1 MGTLELAIQDVDDS
15 GQIAK
20 QICEELGV
28 PCPSYLE
35 GTARDWVLGARAGA
49 RLQQRVSGATASQL
63 TWERLSP
70 PVQEKKLT
78 PVEQPEWKPPPGER
92 NRKLLDEGCIS
103 LAREERLQELWV
115 TRLKLERKDIGAPV
129 LAKLQGSLDPDR
141 AANLLVGRTRS
152 STLKRYL
159 TYYKQWRLWLGE
171 AKLRLPPGRPADLVD
186 FLLSRRD
193 EPCGRTVP
201 EATLKAIAWVEQVAE
216 FPLEQRAS
224 HGRLAWAAKDRIVE
238 ELSTGAKLTKR
249 APRYP
254 VYMVAQLER
263 VVMDMGQAVG
273 LRIWAW
279 GKLLKV
285 WGTLRWSDLQAII
298 PGELSLV
305 EGRLVTTLRRTKTSG
320 ASRRV
325 KELPVCISERGYLA
339 RSGWL
344 ATGFNLL
351 KDHAGYKRDYLLPR
365 LGSDGGLERKMA
377 SYADAMVAT
386 AALLTAMGLPGVV
399 QGFWTEHSERAILPT
414 ALSLQ
419 DVAPQDKDLLG
430 RWKPEGSD
438 TYARA
443 FGGRVARLQAQFA
456 RAARR
461 PDRYEVLDER
471 DIAATLEH
479 WLEQRGVLNDSQIA
493 ELVEPLR
500 ETWRTAKLDDPDG
513 EVGVPPFVVP
523 EDLSRDSSASE
534 SSEQSSPS
542 KQLGKRTKVQEREAC
557 YVIVEL
563 PGGVARLHKAGRQGC
578 WMGRKRAFRSS
589 REYLEAPARHAYT
602 HVCKL
607 CWPKGGLDSGSEATE
622 GSEAATNDAVDE
634 PEVSSGAQ
642 GPEAGPLDAAAL
654 AQQAYALWQDQLEE
668 GLVDL
673 GQQLLGRL
681 VARARAARLRALET
695 EPVPV
700 KAPPAIAKKA
710 AAPKAPPPLLLQNTA
725 ARSPSPGA
733 RVWYGGSANK
743 LAPNAMQQAARA
755 ALDRKV
761 RYAVAWTDFTPDEE
775 ELLTRDQL
783 RYLMNRFQ
791 AAALGAIPDATAR
804 EEAEEVES
812 RAMEARAEAEEERAM
827 QEAALLVASREA
839 QRREEEELRAALEA
853 SRRAAMD
860 DGPVV
865 EGANSGDAPALQ
877 PQRPLL
883 WNMAYGEALKLQETA
898 KAKGNSALKGKGV
911 PMDLLQPPPARTLAT
926 GMPRGSDGHLL
937 ELSWRSI
944 NPKYGR
950 PLGSYP
956 PGHEPKGKGL
966 GKLKGGQIDYA
977 SLIDYEDLP
986 LTQDSDLDLVCQLPG
1001 PTTPHAKALASM
1013 VPVGR
1018 YVHAGE
1024 RRAVLGYGR
1033 SSLLEFLEKIFAT
1046 WTFAMV
1052 EASLAKGSS
1061 DLRFLLTH
1069 HKVTA
1074 DVQAKLYD
1082 NSIDTVA
1089 KFAAFV
1095 SDAADLR
1102 EVLKSDLGIDPA
1114 SSLSLR
1120 AQAASLMVAWETA
1133 KARVKTQAEAEATNE
1148 VREWA
1153 KPIPQTDYIAMRQ
1166 AFATQFGD
1174 LEDKHIPAK
1183 EYIEK
1188 KLHELETGEFRAEP
1202 LTEVISR
1209 DEVDPD
1215 VLLPRWNASGTL
1227 SIAKGGSRTTAPSG
1241 PEQLRLRLT
1250 VLQNALIMIKLKR
1263 PGRAELADVTF
1274 AVFER
1279 YKDYLLGDY
1288 CYGLRSSEESGSVIP
1303 PWPLILSYEHAIRK
1317 HAYKLMATDGRPFGD
1332 ALAKAYKEA
1341 TVKERHFTTPLALHA
1356 KRLPPKTLDLVLKE
1370 LGATDVKEKFDEDVE
1385 ETIPGDPDSQLV
1397 YVNLVGTF
1405 GLSCA
1410 SYWWTR
1416 IAACGVRL
1424 VYHLLGPRFPLD
1436 LLLYADDLESL
1447 GRTPAGRQ
1455 GIPLSYLFLATLG
1468 YPFKWPKT
1476 RGGFRVEW
1484 LGMETDY
1491 PGHQLGLSKK
1501 RADWLVEWLRDK
1513 ATRGR
1518 VSAKEFSQ
1526 GLGRLGFAAMALDW
1540 ERPFLGPLHAWSSA
1554 VQTKVGT
1561 LTVPT
1566 MLRVLCLWLAERL
1579 EAGGRLQRP
1588 APLVEEGTPL
1598 SFFTDAK
1605 AEAGKAWIGGF
1616 LELVPGQGPWFSLEV
1631 QQSWAPWA
1639 FAKGDPNKVIAALE
1653 LLATLVA
1660 VKLWVPEGPAKK
1672 TTRVAIRGYTD
1683 NKSNEALLKKAMTT
1697 KFPSTL
1703 VLMETAE
1710 ELSAKNCEL

>member
-1 MGTLELAIQDVDDS
+1 MAQIESPTELVQSSPDEHTAQEVVQPLSGQFPLVPVESPQEVDFDLLDRAYNHLQSQGMGTLELAVQDVDDS
-15 GQIAK
+15 GRIAE
-20 QICEELGV
+20 QICDELGV

-35 GTARDWVLGARAGA
+35 GIVRDWVLGARAGA
-49 RLQQRVSGATASQL
+49 RLQQRVSGAIASQL

-78 PVEQPEWKPPPGER
+78 PAEQPEWKPPPGER

-115 TRLKLERKDIGAPV
+115 TRLKLELKDIGAPV

-141 AANLLVGRTRS
+141 AANLLVG
-152 STLKRYL
+152 
-159 TYYKQWRLWLGE
+159 RLWLGE

-305 EGRLVTTLRRTKTSG
+305 DGRLVTTLRRTKTSG

-365 LGSDGGLERKMA
+365 LGSDGRLERKMA
-377 SYADAMVAT
+377 GYADAMVAT
-386 AALLTAMGLPGVV
+386 AALLTAIGLPGVV

-430 RWKPEGSD
+430 RWRPEGSD

-479 WLEQRGVLNDSQIA
+479 WLDQRGVLNDSQIA
-493 ELVEPLR
+493 ELVG
-500 ETWRTAKLDDPDG
+500 AIAGDMA
-513 EVGVPPFVVP
+513 
-523 EDLSRDSSASE
+523 DLSRDSSASE
-534 SSEQSSPS
+534 SSELSSPS
-542 KQLGKRTKVQEREAC
+542 KQLGKRIKVHEREAR

-563 PGGVARLHKAGRQGC
+563 PGGVARLHKAGSQGC
-578 WMGRKRAFRSS
+578 WMGRRRAFRSS
-589 REYLEAPARHAYT
+589 REYVEAPARHAYT

-622 GSEAATNDAVDE
+622 GSEAATNDAADE
-634 PEVSSGAQ
+634 PEISSGAQ

-681 VARARAARLRALET
+681 IARARAARLRTLEM

-710 AAPKAPPPLLLQNTA
+710 ATPKAPPPLLPQNTA

-743 LAPNAMQQAARA
+743 LAPNATQQAARA

-791 AAALGAIPDATAR
+791 AAALGAIPNATAR
-804 EEAEEVES
+804 EEAQEVES

-827 QEAALLVASREA
+827 QEAALRASAFEEEEALEARARRREEATVRYEQEELELEARLVGCREA

-865 EGANSGDAPALQ
+865 EGANSSASTGAFPPLQQPKQPATLRERSPHAKRWADLMEGDAPALQ

-911 PMDLLQPPPARTLAT
+911 PMDLLQQLP
-926 GMPRGSDGHLL
+926 
-937 ELSWRSI
+937 
-944 NPKYGR
+944 
-950 PLGSYP
+950 
-956 PGHEPKGKGL
+956 GKGL
-966 GKLKGGQIDYA
+966 GKLKGGQIDYS
-977 SLIDYEDLP
+977 SLIDYE
-986 LTQDSDLDLVCQLPG
+986 
-1001 PTTPHAKALASM
+1001 ALASM

-1033 SSLLEFLEKIFAT
+1033 LDGYAI
-1046 WTFAMV
+1046 
-1052 EASLAKGSS
+1052 
-1061 DLRFLLTH
+1061 
-1069 HKVTA
+1069 
-1074 DVQAKLYD
+1074 
-1082 NSIDTVA
+1082 
-1089 KFAAFV
+1089 AF
-1095 SDAADLR
+1095 
-1102 EVLKSDLGIDPA
+1102 
-1114 SSLSLR
+1114 
-1120 AQAASLMVAWETA
+1120 
-1133 KARVKTQAEAEATNE
+1133 
-1148 VREWA
+1148 
-1153 KPIPQTDYIAMRQ
+1153 
-1166 AFATQFGD
+1166 
-1174 LEDKHIPAK
+1174 
-1183 EYIEK
+1183 
-1188 KLHELETGEFRAEP
+1188 
-1202 LTEVISR
+1202 
-1209 DEVDPD
+1209 
-1215 VLLPRWNASGTL
+1215 
-1227 SIAKGGSRTTAPSG
+1227 
-1241 PEQLRLRLT
+1241 
-1250 VLQNALIMIKLKR
+1250 
-1263 PGRAELADVTF
+1263 PG
-1274 AVFER
+1274 
-1279 YKDYLLGDY
+1279 
-1288 CYGLRSSEESGSVIP
+1288 
-1303 PWPLILSYEHAIRK
+1303 
-1317 HAYKLMATDGRPFGD
+1317 
-1332 ALAKAYKEA
+1332 
-1341 TVKERHFTTPLALHA
+1341 
-1356 KRLPPKTLDLVLKE
+1356 
-1370 LGATDVKEKFDEDVE
+1370 
-1385 ETIPGDPDSQLV
+1385 
-1397 YVNLVGTF
+1397 
-1405 GLSCA
+1405 
-1410 SYWWTR
+1410 
-1416 IAACGVRL
+1416 
-1424 VYHLLGPRFPLD
+1424 
-1436 LLLYADDLESL
+1436 
-1447 GRTPAGRQ
+1447 
-1455 GIPLSYLFLATLG
+1455 
-1468 YPFKWPKT
+1468 
-1476 RGGFRVEW
+1476 
-1484 LGMETDY
+1484 
-1491 PGHQLGLSKK
+1491 
-1501 RADWLVEWLRDK
+1501 
-1513 ATRGR
+1513 
-1518 VSAKEFSQ
+1518 
-1526 GLGRLGFAAMALDW
+1526 
-1540 ERPFLGPLHAWSSA
+1540 
-1554 VQTKVGT
+1554 
-1561 LTVPT
+1561 
-1566 MLRVLCLWLAERL
+1566 
-1579 EAGGRLQRP
+1579 
-1588 APLVEEGTPL
+1588 
-1598 SFFTDAK
+1598 
-1605 AEAGKAWIGGF
+1605 
-1616 LELVPGQGPWFSLEV
+1616 
-1631 QQSWAPWA
+1631 
-1639 FAKGDPNKVIAALE
+1639 
-1653 LLATLVA
+1653 
-1660 VKLWVPEGPAKK
+1660 GPAKG
-1672 TTRVAIRGYTD
+1672 IR
-1683 NKSNEALLKKAMTT
+1683 
-1697 KFPSTL
+1697 
-1703 VLMETAE
+1703 
-1710 ELSAKNCEL
+1710 